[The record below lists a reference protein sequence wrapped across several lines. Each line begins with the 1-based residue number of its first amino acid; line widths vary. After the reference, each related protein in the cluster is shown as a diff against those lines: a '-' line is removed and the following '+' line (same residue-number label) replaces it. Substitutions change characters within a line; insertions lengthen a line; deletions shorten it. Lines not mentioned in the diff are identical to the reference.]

1 MIARVGK
8 EDKDGDKR
16 VVVPPIDVGLQPP
29 VDRVEIQLD
38 AQPLGRRNFVCGS
51 AIQVGIV
58 IAVHCIYR
66 IQYQYTCVY

>member
-8 EDKDGDKR
+8 EDKDGDKK

-38 AQPLGRRNFVCGS
+38 AQPLGRRKPS
-51 AIQVGIV
+51 RAMQP
-58 IAVHCIYR
+58 
-66 IQYQYTCVY
+66 